1 MNPCFLMFLSQDC
14 QLHSQTLSQ
23 NLHGKELFFFFF
35 LFSETLCHRFN
46 LNLIACFQVFCPM
59 KAYFKP
65 MLHKHPPFLCFI
77 HILVAGRKLKVNLRE
92 ILGYFVFP
100 VNGEGLLYGLT
111 GWVEYFKF
119 GGAQS
124 KGT

>member
-14 QLHSQTLSQ
+14 QRTRKPCLKICMERSCFIL
-23 NLHGKELFFFFF
+23 L
-35 LFSETLCHRFN
+35 SETMCHRFN
-46 LNLIACFQVFCPM
+46 LNLIACFQVFCPV

-77 HILVAGRKLKVNLRE
+77 HILIAGRKHKVNLRE

-119 GGAQS
+119 GSAQS